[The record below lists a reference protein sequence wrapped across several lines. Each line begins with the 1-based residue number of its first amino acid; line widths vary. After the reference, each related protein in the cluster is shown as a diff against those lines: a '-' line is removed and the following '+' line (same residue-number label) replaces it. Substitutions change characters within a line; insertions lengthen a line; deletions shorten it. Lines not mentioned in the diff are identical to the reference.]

1 MPAASIW
8 CWGRAHERADAT
20 YLDELDDVLAFDPRL
35 SRRVRDEIE
44 SHLCDTAERVG
55 EAAAVRRFGR
65 PADIARAYA
74 EAALPDRLRRSC
86 VAAALLGGATLLLM
100 RLRTV
105 ILDLPGGGDP
115 LTWFDRG
122 GLLAAL
128 ACIGAAWWMAS
139 RRCIALVRRWLHF
152 AAGNL
157 RCRSAPVWYARFWRE
172 RRFGACLIVGTALVE
187 LVLLSALMAQLA
199 RLDRYARRLAP

>member
-1 MPAASIW
+1 MSGPI
-8 CWGRAHERADAT
+8 AT
-20 YLDELDDVLAFDPRL
+20 YLDELDDVLAFDPGL

-44 SHLCDTAERVG
+44 SHLCDTAEQVG
-55 EAAAVRRFGR
+55 EADAVRRFGR

-105 ILDLPGGGDP
+105 ILDLPGGADP

-128 ACIGAAWWMAS
+128 ACIGAAWWTAS
-139 RRCIALVRRWLHF
+139 RRRIALVRRWLHV
-152 AAGNL
+152 AAGSL
-157 RCRSAPVWYARFWRE
+157 ALSVGASLVRAFQSASGDSAH
-172 RRFGACLIVGTALVE
+172 ALIVGTVLVE
-187 LVLLSALMAQLA
+187 LLLLAALMAQLA
-199 RLDRYARRLAP
+199 RLDRYARRLAV

>member
-1 MPAASIW
+1 MSGPIAA
-8 CWGRAHERADAT
+8 
-20 YLDELDDVLAFDPRL
+20 YLDEIDDVLAFDPRL

-44 SHLCDTAERVG
+44 SHLCDTAEQVG

-86 VAAALLGGATLLLM
+86 VAAALLGAATLLLM

-128 ACIGAAWWMAS
+128 ACIGVAWWMAS
-139 RRCIALVRRWLHF
+139 RRRIAPVRRWLHF
-152 AAGNL
+152 AAGSL
-157 RCRSAPVWYARFWRE
+157 ALSVGASLDRAYAASGEAGFV
-172 RRFGACLIVGTALVE
+172 LIVGTALVE
-187 LVLLSALMAQLA
+187 LLLLGALMAQLA
-199 RLDRYARRLAP
+199 RLDRYARRLAI

>member
-1 MPAASIW
+1 MSGPI
-8 CWGRAHERADAT
+8 AT
-20 YLDELDDVLAFDPRL
+20 YLNELDDVLAFDPRL

-44 SHLCDTAERVG
+44 SHLCDTAEQVG
-55 EAAAVRRFGR
+55 EADAVRRFGR
-65 PADIARAYA
+65 PAEIARAYA

-105 ILDLPGGGDP
+105 ILDIPGGADP

-128 ACIGAAWWMAS
+128 ACIGAAWWLAS
-139 RRCIALVRRWLHF
+139 RRRIALVRRWLHF
-152 AAGNL
+152 AAGSL
-157 RCRSAPVWYARFWRE
+157 ALSVGASLVRAFQGATGDSAHA
-172 RRFGACLIVGTALVE
+172 LIVGTALVE
-187 LVLLSALMAQLA
+187 LVLLGALMAQLA
-199 RLDRYARRLAP
+199 RLDRYARRLAS

>member
-1 MPAASIW
+1 MSGPI
-8 CWGRAHERADAT
+8 AT
-20 YLDELDDVLAFDPRL
+20 YLDEIDDVLAFDPRL

-44 SHLCDTAERVG
+44 SHLCDTAEQVG
-55 EAAAVRRFGR
+55 EADAVRRFGR
-65 PADIARAYA
+65 PAEIARAYA

-105 ILDLPGGGDP
+105 ILDLPGGDP

-122 GLLAAL
+122 GLIAAL

-139 RRCIALVRRWLHF
+139 RGRIALVRRWLHF
-152 AAGNL
+152 ATGSLALSVGASL
-157 RCRSAPVWYARFWRE
+157 VRAFQGATGDSAHA
-172 RRFGACLIVGTALVE
+172 LIVGTALVE
-187 LVLLSALMAQLA
+187 LLLLGALMAQLA
-199 RLDRYARRLAP
+199 RLDRYARRLAV

>member
-1 MPAASIW
+1 MSGPI
-8 CWGRAHERADAT
+8 AT

-44 SHLCDTAERVG
+44 SHLRDTAERVG

-139 RRCIALVRRWLHF
+139 RLCIALVRRWLHF
-152 AAGNL
+152 AAGSL
-157 RCRSAPVWYARFWRE
+157 ALSVGASLVRAFQGASGDSAHA
-172 RRFGACLIVGTALVE
+172 LIVGTALVE

>member
-1 MPAASIW
+1 MSGPI
-8 CWGRAHERADAT
+8 AT

-44 SHLCDTAERVG
+44 SHLCDTAEQVG
-55 EAAAVRRFGR
+55 EADAVRRFGR

-100 RLRTV
+100 RLRRV
-105 ILDLPGGGDP
+105 ILDLPGGADP

-139 RRCIALVRRWLHF
+139 WRRIGLVRRWLHV
-152 AAGNL
+152 AAGSL
-157 RCRSAPVWYARFWRE
+157 ALSVGASLVRAFQSASGDSAH
-172 RRFGACLIVGTALVE
+172 ALIVGTALVE
-187 LVLLSALMAQLA
+187 LLLLAALMAQLA
-199 RLDRYARRLAP
+199 RLDRYARRLEI

>member
-1 MPAASIW
+1 MNGPIAA
-8 CWGRAHERADAT
+8 
-20 YLDELDDVLAFDPRL
+20 YLNELDDVLAFDPSL

-44 SHLCDTAERVG
+44 SHLRDTADRVG

-74 EAALPDRLRRSC
+74 EAALPDRLRRTC
-86 VAAALLGGATLLLM
+86 VAAAMLGGGTLLLM

-105 ILDLPGGGDP
+105 VLDIQGSADP

-128 ACIGAAWWMAS
+128 MCIGAAWWIAP
-139 RRCIALVRRWLHF
+139 RRRIAPVRRWLHF
-152 AAGNL
+152 AAGSL
-157 RCRSAPVWYARFWRE
+157 ALSV
-172 RRFGACLIVGTALVE
+172 GASLVRAFQGASEDRAHALIVATGLVE
-187 LVLLSALMAQLA
+187 LVLLAVLMTQLA